1 MYIFQ
6 RQQNCIRV
14 TTLHSYYMKNGLVF
28 SQSDARNFFITFSY
42 TQIESEIS
50 DQVTNEYTPTRQIV
64 TGKANERFVSMPSAK
79 KQRKHSTTSRVSPFV
94 LQLLAAALQQ
104 NEASLFVNVTHLIL
118 KGGDSRLKLLSF
130 EIFVVPGQIEANFHY
145 FTSYPHCSSEKWN
158 TSDDEVKNISLL
170 FLISDDPFFLE
181 TNDWRQIL
189 CRRHLTEHSM
199 RINVCSL
206 ECDLTKHYPSS

>member
-1 MYIFQ
+1 
-6 RQQNCIRV
+6 
-14 TTLHSYYMKNGLVF
+14 MKNGLVF
-28 SQSDARNFFITFSY
+28 SQSDVRNFFITFSY

-104 NEASLFVNVTHLIL
+104 NKASLFVNVTHLIL

-130 EIFVVPGQIEANFHY
+130 EIFVVLGQIEPNFHY
-145 FTSYPHCSSEKWN
+145 FTSYLHSAVVLRN
-158 TSDDEVKNISLL
+158 
-170 FLISDDPFFLE
+170 E
-181 TNDWRQIL
+181 THQ
-189 CRRHLTEHSM
+189 M
-199 RINVCSL
+199 M
-206 ECDLTKHYPSS
+206 K

>member
-1 MYIFQ
+1 
-6 RQQNCIRV
+6 
-14 TTLHSYYMKNGLVF
+14 MKNGLVF

-130 EIFVVPGQIEANFHY
+130 EIFVVLGQIKANYHY
-145 FTSYPHCSSEKWN
+145 FKSYLHSAIVLGN
-158 TSDDEVKNISLL
+158 
-170 FLISDDPFFLE
+170 E
-181 TNDWRQIL
+181 THQI
-189 CRRHLTEHSM
+189 
-199 RINVCSL
+199 I
-206 ECDLTKHYPSS
+206 K

>member
-1 MYIFQ
+1 
-6 RQQNCIRV
+6 
-14 TTLHSYYMKNGLVF
+14 MKNGLVF
-28 SQSDARNFFITFSY
+28 SQSDVRNFFITFSY

-130 EIFVVPGQIEANFHY
+130 EIFVVLGQIEANFHY
-145 FTSYPHCSSEKWN
+145 FTSYLHSAVVLRN
-158 TSDDEVKNISLL
+158 
-170 FLISDDPFFLE
+170 E
-181 TNDWRQIL
+181 THQ
-189 CRRHLTEHSM
+189 M
-199 RINVCSL
+199 M
-206 ECDLTKHYPSS
+206 K

>member
-1 MYIFQ
+1 
-6 RQQNCIRV
+6 
-14 TTLHSYYMKNGLVF
+14 MKNGLVF

-79 KQRKHSTTSRVSPFV
+79 KQRKHSATSRVPPYISFV

-104 NEASLFVNVTHLIL
+104 NKASLFVNVTHLIL

-130 EIFVVPGQIEANFHY
+130 EIFVVLGQIEANFHY
-145 FTSYPHCSSEKWN
+145 FTSYLYSAVVLGNEYIFARKFFVYIFNIGNNMISSAIW
-158 TSDDEVKNISLL
+158 
-170 FLISDDPFFLE
+170 
-181 TNDWRQIL
+181 
-189 CRRHLTEHSM
+189 C
-199 RINVCSL
+199 
-206 ECDLTKHYPSS
+206 

>member
-1 MYIFQ
+1 
-6 RQQNCIRV
+6 
-14 TTLHSYYMKNGLVF
+14 MKNGLVF

-104 NEASLFVNVTHLIL
+104 NKASLFVFIRHPFTI
-118 KGGDSRLKLLSF
+118 
-130 EIFVVPGQIEANFHY
+130 EIIVI
-145 FTSYPHCSSEKWN
+145 
-158 TSDDEVKNISLL
+158 
-170 FLISDDPFFLE
+170 
-181 TNDWRQIL
+181 
-189 CRRHLTEHSM
+189 
-199 RINVCSL
+199 
-206 ECDLTKHYPSS
+206 